1 MREAH
6 LRDFIAVIETGS
18 VRGAAR
24 RLRLTQSAVSRNLT
38 ALEKSFGVQ
47 LLVRS
52 AHGVEPTEYGRAV
65 LRRARAV
72 DSELRKMHEEI
83 RTLSGSQSALVG
95 FGISAAAEALLL
107 APTVLEVRKQL
118 PDTLLSIVGGP
129 FRTTIAALREGRVD
143 FAIGSVPAALETA
156 DLAKERLFSTDL
168 VIVAR
173 HGHPAARSTKL
184 SELCG
189 YEWMVGSRI
198 SDNEPSLVALFEERQ
213 LPPPR
218 YAVQRESSH
227 GLLYLLLGTD
237 MLAVSSV
244 AAIAPFC
251 RHGLAG
257 IIPIDAKIPPVVH
270 YLIKLAGRPLT
281 PAAAIVAAEF
291 RKASRKHRH

>member
-72 DSELRKMHEEI
+72 DSELRKMHEEV

-118 PDTLLSIVGGP
+118 PDTLLNIVGGH
-129 FRTTIAALREGRVD
+129 FGTTIAALREGRV
-143 FAIGSVPAALETA
+143 
-156 DLAKERLFSTDL
+156 
-168 VIVAR
+168 
-173 HGHPAARSTKL
+173 
-184 SELCG
+184 
-189 YEWMVGSRI
+189 
-198 SDNEPSLVALFEERQ
+198 
-213 LPPPR
+213 
-218 YAVQRESSH
+218 
-227 GLLYLLLGTD
+227 
-237 MLAVSSV
+237 
-244 AAIAPFC
+244 
-251 RHGLAG
+251 
-257 IIPIDAKIPPVVH
+257 
-270 YLIKLAGRPLT
+270 
-281 PAAAIVAAEF
+281 
-291 RKASRKHRH
+291 